1 MREQTTH
8 APNDPEAIRQAP
20 TYTPLTDI
28 YETDKELVLL
38 AEMPGVDPGDVD
50 IAIENRV
57 LTVTARP
64 TVSEPQGYTLV
75 HAEYRDVDYQRAF
88 TLSNVVD
95 TSRIDAAMKD
105 GVLRLTIPK
114 TGPAPAKRIAVK
126 RG

>member
-1 MREQTTH
+1 MREQTTQ
-8 APNDPEAIRQAP
+8 APSEPEAIRQAP

-28 YETDKELVLL
+28 YETDKDLVLL
-38 AEMPGVDPGDVD
+38 SEMPGVDPGDVE

-57 LTVTARP
+57 LTVSARP
-64 TVSEPQGYTLV
+64 TNPEPQGYTLV

-88 TLSNVVD
+88 TLSDVVD
-95 TSRIDAAMKD
+95 SGRIDAAMKD

-114 TGPAPAKRIAVK
+114 TGPEPAKKIAVK